1 MKKPAVD
8 FPYQDGSCLTLS
20 DIEIMKISF
29 DPIADTGF
37 WIPPGP
43 DARYTLKR
51 LLRNFE
57 VRDRRAYFKEE
68 LARQDYQ
75 TIKHGVRHAD

>member
-51 LLRNFE
+51 LLSTFE
-57 VRDRRAYFKEE
+57 VRIEE
-68 LARQDYQ
+68 LILRKSLPGK
-75 TIKHGVRHAD
+75 TVRR